1 MSLLDRLR
9 GQPDW
14 QHEDPQVRAS
24 AVDSLENDAQDVFA
38 AIASEDADA
47 GVRLAAVGRLS
58 DPETIGRIART
69 DADGQVR
76 DEAAS
81 MLREIAVEATE
92 PDVGEAALAGLSEPR
107 DLGEVARTARLEAVS
122 RSALGRLEAQ
132 KAIGAVARRST
143 HRDVRAAALDR
154 LDDRGELVAVAV
166 KTDHREIALAA
177 FERLAPLGPA
187 DRDML
192 RTIAVRARTKPVSR
206 RAKTALAELD
216 ARPVPLTA
224 AERRR
229 RREALCDRVE
239 ALVGV
244 DRWDEVTAAL
254 DRAERDW
261 RELEDDGGGGGAGA
275 SAGPAVPV
283 AAGERAAP
291 EARAAAEEPAVA
303 EGAAVGGEPVAS
315 DPTADDGTAA
325 AALVDAPVVAD
336 APVTDVAVA
345 DAPAAGDAAVTDGA
359 AADVAVVDAPAAGD
373 GAVVDAP
380 PPADASAVDAP
391 TAADA
396 AVAERW
402 RAAVAAGLDHLA
414 RLDAARSAADRQRQ
428 VRGEALAARGALCDR
443 LTALAADET
452 RGADALAAEIGGV
465 RAEWAALPEVPP
477 GGGDAAADTAA
488 GDDPARADASTQV
501 ERRFADLA
509 AAAERQVERR
519 RAAAA
524 RVVRLTAL
532 AERLEAVSATQDLE
546 ELTTGW
552 KAPHGEWAALAGES
566 TPGELAELA
575 PRVAAAEQ
583 KRGDRLFAA
592 REARRRREQANL
604 VKQKARCDE
613 IERAVAD
620 EQLELRDAESHL
632 RLTRSL
638 LGNLGRLPTRQD
650 REALTNRLRAAQT
663 GLTGRVRELRGLVE
677 WKQWANVGL
686 QAGLCERLEAL
697 GARGEEDDEAFAR
710 EFRQIMSE
718 WRQAS
723 DVSRDEDNDVWR
735 RFKAAHDALHPRF
748 EAHRAAQDA
757 VRGENLAKKVAL
769 CEEAEKLA
777 ESTEWIKAAQRITEM
792 QEQWKQVGAATR
804 KDEREVWNRFRAACG
819 HFFRRRRQDLAE
831 RKQVWAKNAQSKEEL
846 CAKAEALAGE
856 ADLDAAKAAVRQ
868 LQAEW
873 KTVGPVRRSRS
884 EALWQRFR
892 AACDQVYTRA
902 REAVDAPFAE
912 HIRARAALCERLEGL
927 ASEAGADGGGDGGTG
942 GEGGADAVAAAGPS
956 TGPAETVVSPPA
968 PAVPTGGGADGGTPP
983 GPAETAASA
992 PVPAAST
999 GDDPGDGP
1007 PPDSAETAVSAPAIA
1022 ASTGGDA
1029 DAGPPPG
1036 PAETAVSAPAPA
1048 APTGGGVDGP
1058 PPDMAEAVQAIRT
1071 EWRGMEPIPRPQE
1084 RSLTARFDAALG
1096 RVVARFPGAFA
1107 GTDLDPARHVPA
1119 LERLCERVESMI
1131 RQEEKSPSAE
1141 GRSPSEILAARLR
1154 EALASNTMGGRADA
1168 EAKRRDD
1175 AETVRRLQ
1183 AERRALGTIPGD
1195 AGRQLSERFRA
1206 ACDRYFKLNP
1216 PPPEASKP
1224 RGGAP
1229 RGGGRSRGGGSRRR
1243 RD

>member
-14 QHEDPQVRAS
+14 QHEDPLVRAS

-47 GVRLAAVGRLS
+47 GVRLAAVARLS

-81 MLREIAVEATE
+81 MLREIAVEAAE
-92 PDVGEAALAGLSEPR
+92 PDVGEAALAGLSEAR
-107 DLGEVARTARLEAVS
+107 DLGEVARTARIEAVC
-122 RSALGRLEAQ
+122 RSALGRLDSQ
-132 KAIGAVARRST
+132 KAIGAVARRSM
-143 HRDVRAAALDR
+143 HRAVRAAALDR

-177 FERLAPLGPA
+177 FERLAPLGPD
-187 DRDML
+187 DRDIL
-192 RTIAVRARTKPVSR
+192 GTIAVRARTKPVSR
-206 RAKTALAELD
+206 RARTVLAELD

-224 AERRR
+224 DERRR
-229 RREALCDRVE
+229 RREALCERVE

-244 DRWDEVTAAL
+244 EQWDEVTAAL
-254 DRAERDW
+254 DQAERDW
-261 RELEDDGGGGGAGA
+261 RELEDEGAPGGTEA
-275 SAGPAVPV
+275 SAGSAGPGASEEQATREPHAAGEPPV
-283 AAGERAAP
+283 AAEGPAAGEAS
-291 EARAAAEEPAVA
+291 
-303 EGAAVGGEPVAS
+303 VAS
-315 DPTADDGTAA
+315 DVPAD
-325 AALVDAPVVAD
+325 
-336 APVTDVAVA
+336 
-345 DAPAAGDAAVTDGA
+345 
-359 AADVAVVDAPAAGD
+359 D
-373 GAVVDAP
+373 GAVVGAAS
-380 PPADASAVDAP
+380 PAAASAADVPVD
-391 TAADA
+391 ADA
-396 AVAERW
+396 AVAARW

-414 RLDAARSAADRQRQ
+414 RLDAARSAADRRRQ
-428 VRGEALAARGALCDR
+428 IRSEALASRVALCDR

-452 RGADALAAEIGGV
+452 RGADALAAEIGVV
-465 RAEWAALPEVPP
+465 RAEWAALPELPSR
-477 GGGDAAADTAA
+477 GDDDIA
-488 GDDPARADASTQV
+488 GDGGSPGEGHAGGDASTQV

-509 AAAERQVERR
+509 AAAERQVGRR
-519 RAAAA
+519 RTAADRVA
-524 RVVRLTAL
+524 RLAAL
-532 AERLEAVSATQDLE
+532 AERLEAVSVTQDLE

-552 KAPHGEWAALAGES
+552 KAPHDEWAALAAES

-604 VKQKARCDE
+604 VKQKSRCDE
-613 IERAVAD
+613 IERALAD
-620 EQLELRDAESHL
+620 EQLELKDAESFL

-638 LGNLGRLPTRQD
+638 LGNLGRLPTRRD
-650 REALTNRLRAAQT
+650 REALTERLRAAQT

-677 WKQWANVGL
+677 WKQWANVGV
-686 QAGLCERLEAL
+686 QVALCQRLEAL
-697 GARGEEDDEAFAR
+697 AARGEEDDAAFAR
-710 EFRQIMSE
+710 EFRQIMNE

-748 EAHRAAQDA
+748 EAHRTAQDA

-777 ESTEWIKAAQRITEM
+777 ESTEWIKVAQRMTEL
-792 QEQWKQVGAATR
+792 QEQWKQVGSATR

-831 RKQVWAKNAQSKEEL
+831 RKEVWAKNARLKEEL
-846 CAKAEALAGE
+846 CGKAEALADE
-856 ADLDAAKAAVRQ
+856 TDLDAAKAAVRQ

-884 EALWQRFR
+884 ETLWQRFR

-912 HIRARAALCERLEGL
+912 HIRARAALCERLEEL
-927 ASEAGADGGGDGGTG
+927 ASEAGAAAG
-942 GEGGADAVAAAGPS
+942 GEAVAGGEAGADAGGEAVAGGEADAGSSADPAETGVGASPAATATGGDAYGGPPSDPAEEAAASAPVPAAPTGDAAAGPPADS
-956 TGPAETVVSPPA
+956 AEAAAGASPVASSPGGDADGGPPSDSAETAVGAPVSA
-968 PAVPTGGGADGGTPP
+968 APTGGGADGG
-983 GPAETAASA
+983 
-992 PVPAAST
+992 
-999 GDDPGDGP
+999 P
-1007 PPDSAETAVSAPAIA
+1007 PPDLAET
-1022 ASTGGDA
+1022 
-1029 DAGPPPG
+1029 
-1036 PAETAVSAPAPA
+1036 
-1048 APTGGGVDGP
+1048 
-1058 PPDMAEAVQAIRT
+1058 VQAMRT

-1131 RQEEKSPSAE
+1131 RQEESAPSAE

-1168 EAKRRDD
+1168 EAKRRED
-1175 AETVRRLQ
+1175 ADTVRRLQ
-1183 AERRALGTIPGD
+1183 AERRALGAIPGE
-1195 AGRQLSERFRA
+1195 AGRRLSERFRA

-1216 PPPEASKP
+1216 TPPSGASK
-1224 RGGAP
+1224 A
-1229 RGGGRSRGGGSRRR
+1229 RGGGGSRGVGGSRGGGGSRRR
-1243 RD
+1243 RE

>member
-107 DLGEVARTARLEAVS
+107 DLGEVARTARLEAVG

-187 DRDML
+187 DRDIL

-206 RAKTALAELD
+206 RAKTALAELE
-216 ARPVPLTA
+216 ARPAPLTA
-224 AERRR
+224 DDRRR
-229 RREALCDRVE
+229 RREALCERVE

-244 DRWDEVTAAL
+244 AQWDEVTAAL

-261 RELEDDGGGGGAGA
+261 ESLDGVG
-275 SAGPAVPV
+275 
-283 AAGERAAP
+283 AAGGT
-291 EARAAAEEPAVA
+291 EASP
-303 EGAAVGGEPVAS
+303 G
-315 DPTADDGTAA
+315 
-325 AALVDAPVVAD
+325 VDAPVA
-336 APVTDVAVA
+336 
-345 DAPAAGDAAVTDGA
+345 GA
-359 AADVAVVDAPAAGD
+359 AAVI
-373 GAVVDAP
+373 DAP
-380 PPADASAVDAP
+380 PPEDGSAVDAP
-391 TAADA
+391 ADADA

-428 VRGEALAARGALCDR
+428 VRSEALAVRAALCDR

-452 RGADALAAEIGGV
+452 RGADALAAEIGVV

-477 GGGDAAADTAA
+477 GGGDAAA
-488 GDDPARADASTQV
+488 GGDPARGDASTQV
-501 ERRFADLA
+501 ERRFVDLA
-509 AAAERQVERR
+509 ATADRQVERR
-519 RAAAA
+519 RTAAA

-566 TPGELAELA
+566 TPGELAALA

-620 EQLELRDAESHL
+620 EQLELKDAESHL

-650 REALTNRLRAAQT
+650 REALTNRLRTAQT

-686 QAGLCERLEAL
+686 QAALCERLEAL

-710 EFRQIMSE
+710 EFRQIMNE

-723 DVSRDEDNDVWR
+723 DVARDEDNDVWR

-748 EAHRAAQDA
+748 EAHRTAQDA
-757 VRGENLAKKVAL
+757 ARGENLAKKVAL

-846 CAKAEALAGE
+846 CAKAEALADE
-856 ADLDAAKAAVRQ
+856 TDLDAAKAAVRQ

-884 EALWQRFR
+884 ETLWQRFR

-927 ASEAGADGGGDGGTG
+927 ASEAGADGGGDGGAG

-956 TGPAETVVSPPA
+956 A
-968 PAVPTGGGADGGTPP
+968 
-983 GPAETAASA
+983 
-992 PVPAAST
+992 
-999 GDDPGDGP
+999 
-1007 PPDSAETAVSAPAIA
+1007 DSAETAVSAPAVA
-1022 ASTGGDA
+1022 TSTGGDA
-1029 DAGPPPG
+1029 DAGPLPD
-1036 PAETAVSAPAPA
+1036 AEETAVSAPAPA
-1048 APTGGGVDGP
+1048 VPTGGGVDGP
-1058 PPDMAEAVQAIRT
+1058 PPDLAETVQAIRT

-1084 RSLTARFDAALG
+1084 RSLAARFDAALG

-1131 RQEEKSPSAE
+1131 RQEEKSPSTE

-1168 EAKRRDD
+1168 EAKRRED

-1195 AGRQLSERFRA
+1195 AGQRLSERFRA

-1224 RGGAP
+1224 RGGPP